1 MNIYF
6 IYYFLI
12 FFFNNANT
20 LKIVTKP
27 KKNYYQNNGNFFWK
41 IGKSEQYK
49 KKKLHRTLFNN
60 FPICVYRDNKNQLN
74 AISDICIHRGAAMS
88 FGKVLKNNCVQCP
101 YHGWEYKKGIVKNIP
116 GCPDVKNNFG
126 VPLFNITEI
135 NDDVFLCPSFDINSQ
150 SGPLPLNEPFIPP
163 EATDST
169 FVRIHGKKH
178 IQRPHHLITENV
190 LDMMHISYV
199 HTFGNQMSPIPFEIK
214 YEDTGNF
221 SGKTTFYYT
230 SGPTSMSSIIGG
242 AKEVKVENEFYLP
255 DTTVT
260 RVYAGNIVKTIVT
273 HCYPIGKNESI
284 LHFDLYRN
292 FLQFPVF
299 DILFHNQMDIT
310 LKEDIGIINN
320 IYDKHIRG
328 FMNTKYDVT
337 QLKFREKWNKH
348 SFFEKSKIQNK
359 ECNNCNK
366 K

>member
-1 MNIYF
+1 M
-6 IYYFLI
+6 
-12 FFFNNANT
+12 
-20 LKIVTKP
+20 
-27 KKNYYQNNGNFFWK
+27 
-41 IGKSEQYK
+41 
-49 KKKLHRTLFNN
+49 
-60 FPICVYRDNKNQLN
+60 N

-88 FGKVLKNNCVQCP
+88 FGKLLKNNCVQCP

-116 GCPDVKNNFG
+116 GCPDVNNNFG

-163 EATDST
+163 EATDSS

-260 RVYAGNIVKTIVT
+260 RVYAGSIVKTIVT

-348 SFFEKSKIQNK
+348 GFFEKSKIQNK

>member
-1 MNIYF
+1 MLQN
-6 IYYFLI
+6 
-12 FFFNNANT
+12 
-20 LKIVTKP
+20 LKKTIIKTTVI
-27 KKNYYQNNGNFFWK
+27 FWK

-60 FPICVYRDNKNQLN
+60 FPICVYRDNNNQLN

-116 GCPDVKNNFG
+116 GCPDVNNNFG

-199 HTFGNQMSPIPFEIK
+199 HTFGNQMS
-214 YEDTGNF
+214 
-221 SGKTTFYYT
+221 
-230 SGPTSMSSIIGG
+230 
-242 AKEVKVENEFYLP
+242 
-255 DTTVT
+255 
-260 RVYAGNIVKTIVT
+260 
-273 HCYPIGKNESI
+273 
-284 LHFDLYRN
+284 
-292 FLQFPVF
+292 QF
-299 DILFHNQMDIT
+299 H
-310 LKEDIGIINN
+310 LKL
-320 IYDKHIRG
+320 
-328 FMNTKYDVT
+328 NTKILVIFLVKPHFT
-337 QLKFREKWNKH
+337 ILQVPPVCLLL
-348 SFFEKSKIQNK
+348 
-359 ECNNCNK
+359 
-366 K
+366 